1 MSFNIELIGF
11 IAAILTTVAFV
22 PQAYKVWQ
30 TKSVSGMSLTMY
42 LIFFCGVLLWLV
54 YGLIINSL
62 PMIIGNAV
70 TIVLT
75 LIILYFLLRSK
86 WSN

>member
-22 PQAYKVWQ
+22 PQVYKVYQ

-62 PMIIGNAV
+62 PMIIGN
-70 TIVLT
+70 TITVVLT
-75 LIILYFLLRSK
+75 SIILYFLLKSK
-86 WSN
+86 RFN

>member
-11 IAAILTTVAFV
+11 IAAILTTVAFI
-22 PQAYKVWQ
+22 PQVY
-30 TKSVSGMSLTMY
+30 KSVSGMSLTMY

>member
-11 IAAILTTVAFV
+11 IAAILTTVAFI
-22 PQAYKVWQ
+22 PQVYKVWQ

-42 LIFFCGVLLWLV
+42 LIFFCGVVLWLV

>member
-1 MSFNIELIGF
+1 MSFNTEMIGF
-11 IAAILTTVAFV
+11 VAAVLTTISFI
-22 PQAYKVWQ
+22 PQVYKVW
-30 TKSVSGMSLTMY
+30 KSKPVTGISLVMY

-70 TIVLT
+70 TVLFT
-75 LIILYFLLRSK
+75 SLILYFLLKSK
-86 WSN
+86 WTN

>member
-1 MSFNIELIGF
+1 MSFNIELTGF
-11 IAAILTTVAFV
+11 IAAILTTVAFI
-22 PQAYKVWQ
+22 PQVYKVWQ

-62 PMIIGNAV
+62 PMIMGNAV